1 METYVGRSMLAF
13 PSILIPPIEAKR
25 REKEKKDSRKHSMKS
40 MQGLVAEK
48 LNIDLPKA
56 LDELDAEYK

>member
-25 REKEKKDSRKHSMKS
+25 REKEKKRNRK
-40 MQGLVAEK
+40 GVVV
-48 LNIDLPKA
+48 
-56 LDELDAEYK
+56 